1 MLFDNIGQKSPL
13 SEKRGHIF
21 SLSIFSKTQHNL
33 FKFVWDKKYI
43 ISSRKIFFI
52 LDLAFFAL
60 TMLKLHGGFLALIVS
75 KEMLLKSLRKM
86 DLMPMLD

>member
-13 SEKRGHIF
+13 RKTGSYIF
-21 SLSIFSKTQHNL
+21 SLYFSKTQHNL